1 MRYFCIPV
9 LLTLA
14 ACQSSVPFDPVSDTC
29 KSLQYLSLVGTQAD
43 AVPAGT
49 FPEGTRIIRPGTP
62 VTRDYRQERLNVH
75 VNEKG
80 RIERMDCG

>member
-1 MRYFCIPV
+1 MRYLCIPL

-14 ACQSSVPFDPVSDTC
+14 ACQSSVSLNPVSDPC
-29 KSLQYLSLVGTQAD
+29 KSLSYLSLVGTQAD
-43 AVPAGT
+43 AVSAGT

-62 VTRDYRQERLNVH
+62 VTRDYRRERLNVH

-80 RIERMDCG
+80 QIERMDCG